1 MLSIWK
7 KAPLLIFIFILKV
20 YLFLIKSQNEFTLLL
35 FSVSFTAIGIW
46 KKYKELS
53 YLLLMKVA
61 IYCAPKFLFMTFVL
75 ADQKQK
81 FPGTQ
86 KIMSIYTFVFKYILR
101 KAKTGHSSEKK
112 YSNFC
117 WYLDFPL
124 GGLGHRADHEGQWD
138 GPCSLEVAKG
148 CDLGRSMRH
157 SQKADWQ
164 GSLGALSFLVSDHE
178 NLGSACVSCI

>member
-7 KAPLLIFIFILKV
+7 KATLLIFVIFILKV
-20 YLFLIKSQNEFTLLL
+20 YLFVIKSQNEFTLLL

-86 KIMSIYTFVFKYILR
+86 KIMSIYTFVFKYMQR

-112 YSNFC
+112 VFKF
-117 WYLDFPL
+117 LLLFGFP
-124 GGLGHRADHEGQWD
+124 
-138 GPCSLEVAKG
+138 P
-148 CDLGRSMRH
+148 
-157 SQKADWQ
+157 
-164 GSLGALSFLVSDHE
+164 
-178 NLGSACVSCI
+178 